1 MAQWRT
7 SEDSTAEGVWH
18 VRDEAGHRVGF
29 AYTQEDARLI
39 AAAPELLAA
48 LKGLT
53 QIGTTPDGG
62 IIVGPRGWEVA
73 QRCLT

>member
-1 MAQWRT
+1 MEQHT
-7 SEDSTAEGVWH
+7 PTA
-18 VRDEAGHRVGF
+18 
-29 AYTQEDARLI
+29 L
-39 AAAPELLAA
+39 ELLAA

-73 QRCLT
+73 QKCLT